1 MIDSRLIPMMS
12 KTVDYQQKNHHQKD
26 HRVTKMNLDNQML
39 NHQLVVNAP
48 NDDRLFFL
56 RPIKRIFF
64 PDKIVSVGA
73 NFVYRFIQFFLA
85 FIHHRI
91 GTNSFINF
99 FSIYSLSLHR
109 FIHFAYHLFIIL
121 AFGHLFFIDYYFI
134 VYLFNILFLPIFQY
148 RMRFYFRNIFLA
160 WKSKKN
166 AMIWIRRR
174 N

>member
-99 FSIYSLSLHR
+99 FHLFAFSSSIYSLCISFIYHSCIWPLIFHR
-109 FIHFAYHLFIIL
+109 LLLYRLFT
-121 AFGHLFFIDYYFI
+121 
-134 VYLFNILFLPIFQY
+134 
-148 RMRFYFRNIFLA
+148 
-160 WKSKKN
+160 
-166 AMIWIRRR
+166 
-174 N
+174 